1 LKFPNNKKICDDI
14 FKCINKNKN
23 WYITNGLKQKNQIS
37 NNHYYTNFIT
47 FLKNCFE
54 YDQFQNKNINI
65 VDFIDD
71 FSNLELFFKIMNKY
85 NVFVVEQSSFV
96 VYYLSDSKL
105 SSITKLTYET
115 DIYNFLDNVNKNKI
129 IILYM
134 VRNNGKGLV
143 RFVELDNNPKYI
155 QFNVKERKRKERK
168 EKLDIIEQ
176 INEV

>member
-1 LKFPNNKKICDDI
+1 MKFPNNKKICDDI
-14 FKCINKNKN
+14 FKCISKNK
-23 WYITNGLKQKNQIS
+23 WHKITRFKQRNQIS
-37 NNHYYTNFIT
+37 NNYYTNFIM

-54 YDQFQNKNINI
+54 YDQFQNENINI